1 MFRYVRSLLP
11 GLALLA
17 GCSGFLNPYE
27 EDFACPYLEEG
38 ACQSATT
45 AYQKS
50 LHEDSSPQNTS
61 KKEKLSPDTEIG
73 YLPQIARQRTEA
85 SPYSRMSSSVRL
97 IRYEPVKRQ
106 TQSSND
112 PLRDAKETYQT
123 LTYKR
128 LNSLLGQ
135 PETPM
140 IAPPEVIRVLLLP
153 RVGGDDKNQITMARY
168 RYLIV
173 KPSRWVLKDPFE
185 EIGE

>member
-1 MFRYVRSLLP
+1 MFRKLIVP

-27 EDFACPYLEEG
+27 ENFACPYLEEG

-45 AYQKS
+45 AYQNS
-50 LHEDSSPQNTS
+50 LHEDQGSPGPRKGDSKSSS
-61 KKEKLSPDTEIG
+61 EIVG
-73 YLPQIARQRTEA
+73 YLPRVTRQRTEA
-85 SPYSRMSSSVRL
+85 SPYSSMRSSVRL

-106 TQSSND
+106 ETGSGD

-128 LNSLLGQ
+128 LNSLIGQ

-153 RVGGDDKNQITMARY
+153 RVDGDDKNQITMARF

-185 EIGE
+185 ETGE